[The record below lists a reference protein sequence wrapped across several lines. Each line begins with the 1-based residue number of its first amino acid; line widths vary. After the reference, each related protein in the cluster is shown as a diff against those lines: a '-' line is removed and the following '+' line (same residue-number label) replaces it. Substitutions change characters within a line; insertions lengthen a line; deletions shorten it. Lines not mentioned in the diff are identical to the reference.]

1 MNKTFKIIACIEEL
15 IREDIRKVLKN
26 KEVKEEDID
35 NIIRSEEGLFDN
47 YADLVACFMM
57 SMTQFEG
64 SEILEGIKKEYPLDE
79 NTKKKVVLGIMD
91 WVTHNNLLQALIDV
105 YLKLEKDLKQ
115 VKPIFTSEDLYFYIE
130 NINDRLLDF
139 GYFTKIVYGEDVI
152 FGIENL
158 VVIVE
163 IIERFGAWNEI
174 KNMIIKYSLLKKEKP
189 FEGYLEKISMNELLA
204 LFSVFIEEDEYR
216 DEICKMLEIY
226 S

>member
-1 MNKTFKIIACIEEL
+1 M
-15 IREDIRKVLKN
+15 
-26 KEVKEEDID
+26 
-35 NIIRSEEGLFDN
+35 
-47 YADLVACFMM
+47 
-57 SMTQFEG
+57 
-64 SEILEGIKKEYPLDE
+64 
-79 NTKKKVVLGIMD
+79 
-91 WVTHNNLLQALIDV
+91 
-105 YLKLEKDLKQ
+105 KLEKDLKQ
-115 VKPIFTSEDLYFYIE
+115 VKPIFTSKDLYFYIE

-189 FEGYLEKISMNELLA
+189 FEGYLEKISMDELLA